1 VRGVALLLTISLS
14 GHSTGLAQMP
24 SADPADVGTIEGI
37 VTAFYDVINGPAGAP
52 RQWRRDSTLYMP
64 KATFVSMGEKD
75 GKPIPAVMTPEEF
88 RRAVNGELVE
98 KGFFETEVGH
108 RVERFGNVAQ
118 VRSAYE
124 MRRAAN
130 GPLLGR
136 GVNYLLLYWDG
147 TRWWIANAVWDDE
160 RPGNTLP
167 PSWVDRKE
175 PASAS
180 APRIV
185 QLAGSRD
192 QPGLFAQRLTFPPG
206 YCSTVHL
213 HNGELHGL
221 VLRGSLRLG
230 IADSGGKLTVGE
242 YPEGSFV
249 LVPAGR
255 AHVEGAKAGQEAEL
269 YVTGVGPIR
278 TTIVDS
284 ANAKR
289 CS

>member
-1 VRGVALLLTISLS
+1 VCALAIQSAVV
-14 GHSTGLAQMP
+14 AQMP
-24 SADPADVGTIEGI
+24 PADPADVSTIEGI
-37 VTAFYDVINGPAGAP
+37 VTAFYDVINGPAGTP
-52 RQWRRDSTLYMP
+52 REWRRDSTLYMP

-88 RRAVNGELVE
+88 RRAVNAELVE
-98 KGFFETEVGH
+98 KGFFEIEIGH

-124 MRRAAN
+124 MRRAAKA
-130 GPLLGR
+130 PVFGR

-147 TRWWIANAVWDDE
+147 GRWWIANAVWDDE
-160 RPGNTLP
+160 RPGNKLP
-167 PSWVDRKE
+167 PSWIDPKE

-180 APRIV
+180 GPRV
-185 QLAGSRD
+185 VPLSGSRD
-192 QPGLFAQRLTFPPG
+192 QPGLFAQSLILPPG
-206 YCSTVHL
+206 YCSAVHT

-221 VLRGSLRLG
+221 VRQGTLRLG
-230 IADSGGKLTVGE
+230 VADSSGKLTFGE

-249 LVPAGR
+249 PVPAGR
-255 AHVEGAKAGQEAEL
+255 AHVEGASAAQETEI

-284 ANAKR
+284 AKIKR
-289 CS
+289 CP